1 MKMKYLLPIM
11 ILLLVLMSFSSKNRF
26 KDGVYTGTSRSIYTE
41 EEFYGKVKILVEKN
55 KIVSIDFVVRDSN
68 KHEDFDAK
76 YEKYYK
82 GNDLYVQQCRNDWK
96 GIQTYPEKLLKS
108 QDPDKIDAITGAT
121 WSYNIFKAA
130 VKEALPEDKKGK

>member
-1 MKMKYLLPIM
+1 MKLKYLFPM
-11 ILLLVLMSFSSKNRF
+11 MFVLLVLMSFSSKN
-26 KDGVYTGTSRSIYTE
+26 KIEDGVYTGASQSIYTE
-41 EEFYGKVKILVEKN
+41 EEFYGKVKIVVEKN
-55 KIVSIDFVVRDSN
+55 KIVSVDFVVRDSN
-68 KHEDFDAK
+68 KHEDFDAT
-76 YEKYYK
+76 YEKYFK

-130 VKEALPEDKKGK
+130 VKEALPKK